1 MSGLDLYQTQRAL
14 AMLFVYAAL
23 LGFSLGV
30 VYDLLRFIQ
39 AIFIGQEAGSKK
51 GSKSYLSAALG
62 FLTDLLFMLIVG
74 TSLILLCYYANDGQ
88 FRASA
93 MWGIA
98 GGFFVQAQTLG
109 RLTARIITPLAK
121 WTRTFLRTLLRMSVK
136 PALWFGRLTAKG
148 TEKLYRTTAGK
159 LVAKKREAETR
170 RITKDMIS
178 FAAHGYGIMEDHE
191 K

>member
-39 AIFIGQEAGSKK
+39 AIVIGQEAGSKK

-62 FLTDLLFMLIVG
+62 FLTDLLFMMIVG

-121 WTRTFLRTLLRMSVK
+121 WTRTFLRALLRMSVK